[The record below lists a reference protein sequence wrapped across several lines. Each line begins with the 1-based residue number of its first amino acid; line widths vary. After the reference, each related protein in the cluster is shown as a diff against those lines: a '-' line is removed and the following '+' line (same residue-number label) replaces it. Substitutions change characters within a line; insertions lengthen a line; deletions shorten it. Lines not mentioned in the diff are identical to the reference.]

1 MENNILKVIPITID
15 MIDCLLES
23 NEAFYNNYGLIN
35 DGGEFLVPSKNY
47 LLLIRKRMIERK
59 EEYPLAVDHLIVLKS
74 INTVIGS
81 IYYKYLPKDGVS
93 EIGYGMNNKYEGCGY
108 MTSALKL
115 MIEYG
120 KANGIEIIKADTLIQ
135 NKKSQNVLLRNGFNE
150 DYRDDKNIYFIRRND

>member
-1 MENNILKVIPITID
+1 MENDILKVIPITID

-93 EIGYGMNNKYEGCGY
+93 EIGYGMNNKYEGHGY

>member
-1 MENNILKVIPITID
+1 MENDILKVIPITID

-120 KANGIEIIKADTLIQ
+120 KANGIEIIKADALIQ

>member
-1 MENNILKVIPITID
+1 MENDILKVIPITID

-93 EIGYGMNNKYEGCGY
+93 EIGYGMNNKYEGHGY
-108 MTSALKL
+108 MTRALKL